1 MIAPQDVERLTKST
15 EKHCLTLY
23 FNTRSDQARASYPA
37 RLRSLLRGVRDSVP
51 TEDHKAYDQIVA
63 KASNFIGQYQ
73 PAGNSVLIF
82 AGPKSWDEFSSRVPV
97 RDEVTWGQPNT
108 AQLLWLL
115 EEYRPYGVLVAGI
128 EHVRF
133 LAVRFGEFEAF
144 QEFHADIDT
153 SQWREQRVGASGRGG
168 AVQKGGRSPDA
179 FDHRYMEQVKHFWKT
194 LHKPLA
200 ELVERYH
207 IRRLVLAGTKSVLP
221 EFARSLPPGISNLV
235 VTQLNMETFTNAA
248 DAVQKVYPGI
258 TAWEQQRER
267 GVVAELLGAAGVGG
281 KKAAV
286 GVAPV
291 LKYVQDGRA
300 ASLVLA
306 KDFDAEVSHCG
317 KCRYV
322 GPGSDAQCPK
332 CSADDMVK
340 ASLAGIL
347 PRLMVDHGLPVE
359 VVKGEAAAEL
369 TRSGGVGAFLRF

>member
-1 MIAPQDVERLTKST
+1 MIAPQDVKRLTEST
-15 EKHCLTLY
+15 DRNNLTLY
-23 FNTRSDQARASYPA
+23 FNTRSDQQRSSYAARF
-37 RLRSLLRGVRDSVP
+37 RSLVKGIEPTVP
-51 TEDHKAYDQIVA
+51 SKDRKLFEQVVA
-63 KASNFIGQYQ
+63 KLTNFLTQYQ
-73 PAGNSVLIF
+73 PAGNSLLVF
-82 AGPKSWDEFSSRVPV
+82 AGPKSWEEFPSRVPV
-97 RDEVTWGQPNT
+97 RDEAWWGQPNT

-115 EEYRPYGVLVAGI
+115 EEYRPYGVLIAGI

-133 LAVRFGEFEAF
+133 LAVRLNEFETF
-144 QEFHADIDT
+144 KEFHADIDT
-153 SQWREQRVGASGRGG
+153 SQWRKQVVGSKGRNG
-168 AVQKGGRSPDA
+168 AVQKGGRSVEA
-179 FDHRYMEQVKHFWKT
+179 FDQRYMEQVKRFWKT
-194 LHKPLA
+194 IHKPLA
-200 ELVERYH
+200 ELIERYH
-207 IRRLVLAGTKSVLP
+207 IHRLVLAGTKSVLP
-221 EFARSLPPGISNLV
+221 EFTRSLPAGIGKLV
-235 VTQLNMETFTNAA
+235 VTHLNMETFTNPT

-258 TAWEQQRER
+258 TAWEQERER

-322 GPGSDAQCPK
+322 GPGSDDKCPK
-332 CSADDMVK
+332 CSADDMIK

-359 VVKGEAAAEL
+359 VVKGEAATEL

>member
-1 MIAPQDVERLTKST
+1 MITPQDVERLTKST

-23 FNTRSDQARASYPA
+23 FNTKPDQARASYPA
-37 RLRSLLRGVRDSVP
+37 RFRSLMRNVQDSVP
-51 TEDHKAYDQIVA
+51 TEDRKVFDQVVA
-63 KASNFIGQYQ
+63 KTSNFISQYQ
-73 PAGNSVLIF
+73 PVGNSVLIF

-97 RDEVTWGQPNT
+97 RDEAEWGQANT

-179 FDHRYMEQVKHFWKT
+179 FDHRYMEQVKHYWKT

-221 EFARSLPPGISNLV
+221 DFARSLPPGIGNLV
-235 VTQLNMETFTNAA
+235 VTQLNMETFTNPT
-248 DAVQKVYPGI
+248 DAVEKVYPEI
-258 TAWEQQRER
+258 VAWEQQRESAL
-267 GVVAELLGAAGVGG
+267 VTELLTAAGLN

-286 GVAPV
+286 GVDPV
-291 LKYVQDGRA
+291 LKYLQAGRT
-300 ASLVLA
+300 SRLVVV
-306 KDFDAEVSHCG
+306 KDFDAVVGRCG
-317 KCRYV
+317 KCLNV
-322 GPGSDAQCPK
+322 SASTDGECPK
-332 CSADDMVK
+332 CSASDVQK
-340 ASLAGIL
+340 ASLAMAL
-347 PRLMVDHGLPVE
+347 PRLVVEHGLPVE
-359 VVKGEAAAEL
+359 VVKGGAAAEL